1 MSDIKLEPM
10 DDSSLPLRDVVFK
23 TLRKAI
29 LKGQLQ
35 PGKRLM
41 EIHLA
46 DALGVSRTPVREA
59 IRKLELEGL
68 VIMTPRK
75 GAQVARISRK
85 HLEDIVEVRR
95 ALEVLAVE
103 LACDRIDESALKE
116 LDEINQNFR
125 DSLYISDPEQMAQI
139 NDNFHD
145 IIFQAAGNEWLM
157 QLMMKNRDQFYRYK
171 IEHLKSRNSKEL
183 MVDEH
188 QKIIDALRQRDTELA
203 CKTMREHIKKHRDAV
218 LLEIEA
224 MEKDPWAED
233 QKEG

>member
-1 MSDIKLEPM
+1 M

-35 PGKRLM
+35 PGQRLM
-41 EIHLA
+41 ELHLA
-46 DALGVSRTPVREA
+46 EALGVSRTPVREA
-59 IRKLELEGL
+59 MRKLELEGL

-103 LACDRIDESALKE
+103 LACDRIDEASLKE
-116 LDEINQNFR
+116 LEKINHAFMNSL
-125 DSLYISDPEQMAQI
+125 DSSDPEQMAQV

-145 IIFQAAGNEWLM
+145 IIFQATGNEWLM

-171 IEHLKSRNSKEL
+171 IEHLKSRYNKKL

-188 QKIIDALRQRDTELA
+188 QKIIDALRRHDTELA
-203 CKTMREHIKKHRDAV
+203 CETMKEHIKKHRDAV
-218 LLEIEA
+218 LLEITA
-224 MEKDPWAED
+224 MEKDPWEEEPR
-233 QKEG
+233 KG